1 MIIKSTLFNDHNLW
15 RCWTASLIQVEP
27 VENVFLKARLTWTE
41 AEYFVTKNAVKNLF
55 LSRYLS
61 QNKTELEGSLVCIC
75 VIFIQFGETPQS
87 PESSNVS

>member
-1 MIIKSTLFNDHNLW
+1 MALLDRIVNAGGACRKWFFK
-15 RCWTASLIQVEP
+15 V
-27 VENVFLKARLTWTE
+27 RLTWTE

-61 QNKTELEGSLVCIC
+61 HNKTELEGSLVCIC